1 MRINT
6 MKKLILL
13 GIILMSINL
22 QAQNCYTVK
31 SVDNKTENSDLS
43 SKKFTFGV
51 KQMTEEILSQKVTI
65 CIDGKPVNVII
76 TSIEA
81 PTVGINIGPFMIRKK
96 ITIVKLDVLI
106 DDKKLSGE
114 GDAKLSVKATFA
126 ELKDENLPFEKSV
139 FASAVKKALQDAISK
154 Y

>member
-1 MRINT
+1 MN
-6 MKKLILL
+6 MKKLIIII

>member
-1 MRINT
+1 MN
-6 MKKLILL
+6 MKKLIIII

-65 CIDGKPVNVII
+65 CVDGKPVNVVI